1 MSMYLDRLARVVPPR
16 ANSVRNVACNAATA
30 VIELDNDLFQL
41 LAPTNTAPVP
51 GSYGR
56 ALLRLQ
62 AENSDVWVLFGQNNA
77 VVANSAAITGATV
90 CSHIPAGQDR
100 EFEVDPLI
108 DKYLSAT
115 TINGGTSS
123 ANLRYWITSFPT
135 QASPGSG

>member
-16 ANSVRNVACNAATA
+16 SGNVRAVACNVATA

-41 LAPTNTAPVP
+41 AAPTNTAPVP

-62 AENSDVWVLFGQNNA
+62 AETNDLWVLFGPTNT
-77 VVANSAAITGATV
+77 VSANSAAVAGAGQ

-100 EFEVDPLI
+100 EFEVDPLV
-108 DKYLSAT
+108 DKFLSAT
-115 TINGGTSS
+115 TVS
-123 ANLRYWITSFPT
+123 AGSALATLRYWITSFPT